1 MGWTM
6 TLDNDQRGIVQRIL
20 GKYLDGQALDQAVE
34 LWRYQYSTKPLQEL
48 NYFVFEIANSA
59 ELRSSRKQIV
69 HDLQKSL
76 EHGLEHD
83 VQKNL
88 NPEQIHQSTQA
99 FESKAIQSTIDIALN
114 QVEIV
119 NVVHHGAFDALF
131 QQLLQSLRGQSELM
145 VVLQEHLQDSQI
157 TAQYQH
163 AFIHYVQTGE
173 SLVEQFY
180 LKDVL
185 RQVINTLY
193 TVMCDYFGP
202 MKSDR
207 YMAQTVAQIDQ
218 QYPAVMIK
226 QYL

>member
-6 TLDNDQRGIVQRIL
+6 TLDNDQRSIVQRIL
-20 GKYLDGQALDQAVE
+20 AKYLDGQALDQAVE
-34 LWRYQYSTKPLQEL
+34 LWRYQYSKKPLQEL
-48 NYFVFEIANSA
+48 NYFVFEIANSS

-69 HDLQKSL
+69 HDLQ
-76 EHGLEHD
+76 HGLEHD
-83 VQKNL
+83 VQQNL
-88 NPEQIHQSTQA
+88 NDEQTHQSTQA
-99 FESKAIQSTIDIALN
+99 FESKAIRSSIDVALN
-114 QVEIV
+114 QVEVV
-119 NVVHHGAFDALF
+119 NVAHHSAFDALF
-131 QQLLQSLRGQSELM
+131 QQLLQSLKGQSELM
-145 VVLQEHLQDSQI
+145 VVLEEHLQDSQI
-157 TAQYQH
+157 TPQYQH
-163 AFIHYVQTGE
+163 AFIQYVQTGE

-207 YMAQTVAQIDQ
+207 YMAQAVAQIDQ

-226 QYL
+226 KYL

>member
-6 TLDNDQRGIVQRIL
+6 TLDNDQRSIVQRIL
-20 GKYLDGQALDQAVE
+20 AKYLDGQALDQAVE
-34 LWRYQYSTKPLQEL
+34 LWRYQYSKKPLQEL
-48 NYFVFEIANSA
+48 NYFVFEIANSS

-69 HDLQKSL
+69 HDLQ
-76 EHGLEHD
+76 HGLEHD
-83 VQKNL
+83 VLQNL
-88 NPEQIHQSTQA
+88 NDEQTHQSTQA
-99 FESKAIQSTIDIALN
+99 LQSKAKRSSTDVALN
-114 QVEIV
+114 QVEVV
-119 NVVHHGAFDALF
+119 NVAHHSAFDALF
-131 QQLLQSLRGQSELM
+131 QQLLQSLKGQSELM

-157 TAQYQH
+157 TPQYQH

-185 RQVINTLY
+185 SQVINTLY

-207 YMAQTVAQIDQ
+207 YMAQAVAQIDR

>member
-6 TLDNDQRGIVQRIL
+6 TLDNDQRSIVQRIL
-20 GKYLDGQALDQAVE
+20 AKYLDGQALDQAVE
-34 LWRYQYSTKPLQEL
+34 LWRYQYSKKPLQEL
-48 NYFVFEIANSA
+48 NYFVFEIANSS

-69 HDLQKSL
+69 HDLQ
-76 EHGLEHD
+76 HGLEHD
-83 VQKNL
+83 VQQNL
-88 NPEQIHQSTQA
+88 NDEQTHQSTQA
-99 FESKAIQSTIDIALN
+99 FESKAIRSSIDVALN
-114 QVEIV
+114 QIEVV
-119 NVVHHGAFDALF
+119 NVAHHSAFDALF
-131 QQLLQSLRGQSELM
+131 QQLLQSLRGQSELIA
-145 VVLQEHLQDSQI
+145 VLQEHLQDSQI
-157 TAQYQH
+157 TAQYQY

-185 RQVINTLY
+185 SQVINTLY

>member
-6 TLDNDQRGIVQRIL
+6 TLDNDQRSIVQRIL
-20 GKYLDGQALDQAVE
+20 AKYLDGQALDQAVE
-34 LWRYQYSTKPLQEL
+34 LWRYQYSKKPLQEL
-48 NYFVFEIANSA
+48 NYFVFEIANSS

-69 HDLQKSL
+69 HDLQ
-76 EHGLEHD
+76 HGLEHD
-83 VQKNL
+83 IQQNL
-88 NPEQIHQSTQA
+88 NDEQTHQSTQA
-99 FESKAIQSTIDIALN
+99 FESKAIRSSIDVALN
-114 QVEIV
+114 QVEVV
-119 NVVHHGAFDALF
+119 NVAHHSAFDALF
-131 QQLLQSLRGQSELM
+131 QQLLQSLKGQNELM

-157 TAQYQH
+157 TPQYQH

-185 RQVINTLY
+185 SQVINTLY

>member
-20 GKYLDGQALDQAVE
+20 AKYLDGQALDQAVE
-34 LWRYQYSTKPLQEL
+34 LWRYQYSKKPLQEL
-48 NYFVFEIANSA
+48 NYFVFEIANSS

-69 HDLQKSL
+69 HDLQ
-76 EHGLEHD
+76 HGLEHD
-83 VQKNL
+83 IQQNL
-88 NPEQIHQSTQA
+88 NDEQTHQSTQA
-99 FESKAIQSTIDIALN
+99 FESKAIRSSIDVALN
-114 QVEIV
+114 QVEVV
-119 NVVHHGAFDALF
+119 NVAHHSAFDALF
-131 QQLLQSLRGQSELM
+131 QQLLQSLKGQSELM

-157 TAQYQH
+157 TPQYQH

-185 RQVINTLY
+185 REVINTLY

-207 YMAQTVAQIDQ
+207 YMAQAVAQIDQ

-226 QYL
+226 KYL

>member
-6 TLDNDQRGIVQRIL
+6 TLDNDQRSIVQRIL
-20 GKYLDGQALDQAVE
+20 AKYLDGQALDQAVE
-34 LWRYQYSTKPLQEL
+34 LWRYQYSKKPLQEL
-48 NYFVFEIANSA
+48 NYFVFEIANSS

-69 HDLQKSL
+69 HDLQ
-76 EHGLEHD
+76 HGLEHD
-83 VQKNL
+83 IQQNL
-88 NPEQIHQSTQA
+88 NDEQTHQSTQA
-99 FESKAIQSTIDIALN
+99 FESKAIRSSIDVALN
-114 QVEIV
+114 QVEVV
-119 NVVHHGAFDALF
+119 NVAHHSAFDALF
-131 QQLLQSLRGQSELM
+131 QQLLQSLKGQSELM
-145 VVLQEHLQDSQI
+145 VVLEEHLQDSQI
-157 TAQYQH
+157 TPQYQH

-185 RQVINTLY
+185 SQVINTLY

>member
-20 GKYLDGQALDQAVE
+20 AKYLDGQALDQAVE
-34 LWRYQYSTKPLQEL
+34 LWRYQYSKKPLQEL
-48 NYFVFEIANSA
+48 NYFVFEIANSS

-69 HDLQKSL
+69 HDLQ
-76 EHGLEHD
+76 HGLEHD
-83 VQKNL
+83 VQQNL
-88 NPEQIHQSTQA
+88 NDEQTHQSTQA
-99 FESKAIQSTIDIALN
+99 FESKAIRSSIDVALN
-114 QVEIV
+114 QVEVV
-119 NVVHHGAFDALF
+119 NVTHHSAFDALF
-131 QQLLQSLRGQSELM
+131 QQLLQFLKGQSELM

-157 TAQYQH
+157 TPQYQH

-207 YMAQTVAQIDQ
+207 YMAQAVAQIDQ

-226 QYL
+226 KYL

>member
-6 TLDNDQRGIVQRIL
+6 TLDNDQRSIVQRIL
-20 GKYLDGQALDQAVE
+20 AKYLDGQALDQAVE
-34 LWRYQYSTKPLQEL
+34 LWRYQYSKKPLQEL
-48 NYFVFEIANSA
+48 NYFVFEIANSS

-69 HDLQKSL
+69 HDLQ
-76 EHGLEHD
+76 HGLEHD
-83 VQKNL
+83 VQQNL
-88 NPEQIHQSTQA
+88 NDEQTHQSTQA
-99 FESKAIQSTIDIALN
+99 FESKAIRSSIDVALN
-114 QVEIV
+114 QVEVV
-119 NVVHHGAFDALF
+119 NVAYHSAFDALF
-131 QQLLQSLRGQSELM
+131 QQLLQSLKGQSELI

-157 TAQYQH
+157 TPQYQH

-185 RQVINTLY
+185 SQVINTLY
-193 TVMCDYFGP
+193 SVMCDYFGP

-207 YMAQTVAQIDQ
+207 YMAQAVAQIDQ

>member
-20 GKYLDGQALDQAVE
+20 GKYLNGQDLDQAVE

-69 HDLQKSL
+69 HDLQ
-76 EHGLEHD
+76 HGLEYD
-83 VQKNL
+83 VQQNL
-88 NPEQIHQSTQA
+88 NDEQTHQSTQA
-99 FESKAIQSTIDIALN
+99 FESKAIQSNIDVALN
-114 QVEIV
+114 QVEVV
-119 NVVHHGAFDALF
+119 NVAHHSAFDALF

-207 YMAQTVAQIDQ
+207 YMAQAVAQIDQ
-218 QYPAVMIK
+218 QYPTVMIK

>member
-6 TLDNDQRGIVQRIL
+6 TLDNDQRSIVQRIL
-20 GKYLDGQALDQAVE
+20 AKYLDGQALDQAVE
-34 LWRYQYSTKPLQEL
+34 LWRYQYSKKPLQEL
-48 NYFVFEIANSA
+48 NYFVFEIANSS

-69 HDLQKSL
+69 HDLQ
-76 EHGLEHD
+76 HGLEHD
-83 VQKNL
+83 IQQNL
-88 NPEQIHQSTQA
+88 NDEQTHQSTQA
-99 FESKAIQSTIDIALN
+99 FESKAIRSSIDVALN
-114 QVEIV
+114 QVEVV
-119 NVVHHGAFDALF
+119 NVAHHSAFDALF
-131 QQLLQSLRGQSELM
+131 QQLLQSLKGQSELM
-145 VVLQEHLQDSQI
+145 VVLEEHLQDSQI
-157 TAQYQH
+157 TPQYQH

-173 SLVEQFY
+173 SLAEQFY

-185 RQVINTLY
+185 SQVINTLY

>member
-20 GKYLDGQALDQAVE
+20 SKYLDGQALDQAVE
-34 LWRYQYSTKPLQEL
+34 LWRDQYSKKPLQEL
-48 NYFVFEIANSA
+48 NYFVFEIANSS

-69 HDLQKSL
+69 HDLQ
-76 EHGLEHD
+76 HGLEHD
-83 VQKNL
+83 IQQNL
-88 NPEQIHQSTQA
+88 NDEQTHQSTQA
-99 FESKAIQSTIDIALN
+99 FESKAIRSSIDVALN
-114 QVEIV
+114 QVEVV
-119 NVVHHGAFDALF
+119 NVAHHSAFDALF
-131 QQLLQSLRGQSELM
+131 QQLLQSLKGQNELM

-157 TAQYQH
+157 TPQYQH

-185 RQVINTLY
+185 SQVINTLY

-207 YMAQTVAQIDQ
+207 YMAQAVAQIDR

>member
-20 GKYLDGQALDQAVE
+20 AKYLDGKALDQAVE
-34 LWRYQYSTKPLQEL
+34 LWRYQYSKKPLQEL
-48 NYFVFEIANSA
+48 NYFVFEIANSS

-69 HDLQKSL
+69 HDLQ
-76 EHGLEHD
+76 HGLEHD
-83 VQKNL
+83 IQQNL
-88 NPEQIHQSTQA
+88 NDEQTHQSTQA
-99 FESKAIQSTIDIALN
+99 FESKAIQSNIDVALN
-114 QVEIV
+114 QVEVV
-119 NVVHHGAFDALF
+119 NVAHHSAFDALF
-131 QQLLQSLRGQSELM
+131 QQLLQSLKGQSELM

-157 TAQYQH
+157 TPQYQH

-207 YMAQTVAQIDQ
+207 YMAQAVAQIDR

>member
-6 TLDNDQRGIVQRIL
+6 TLDNDQRSIVQRIL
-20 GKYLDGQALDQAVE
+20 GKYLNGQALDQAVE
-34 LWRYQYSTKPLQEL
+34 LWRYQYSKKPLQEL
-48 NYFVFEIANSA
+48 NYFVFEIANSS

-76 EHGLEHD
+76 QHGLEHD
-83 VQKNL
+83 VQKDL
-88 NPEQIHQSTQA
+88 NPEQTHQSTQA
-99 FESKAIQSTIDIALN
+99 FESKVISPTIDVAFN
-114 QVEIV
+114 QVEVV
-119 NVVHHGAFDALF
+119 NVAHHSAFDALF
-131 QQLLQSLRGQSELM
+131 QQLLQSLKGQSELM

-207 YMAQTVAQIDQ
+207 YMAQAVAQIDQ

>member
-20 GKYLDGQALDQAVE
+20 AKYLDGQALDQAVE

-69 HDLQKSL
+69 HDLQ
-76 EHGLEHD
+76 HGLEYD
-83 VQKNL
+83 VQQNL
-88 NPEQIHQSTQA
+88 NDEQTHQSTQA
-99 FESKAIQSTIDIALN
+99 FESKAIQSNIDVALN
-114 QVEIV
+114 QVEVV
-119 NVVHHGAFDALF
+119 NVAHHSAFDALF

-173 SLVEQFY
+173 SLMEQFY

-207 YMAQTVAQIDQ
+207 YMAKAVAQIDQ

>member
-20 GKYLDGQALDQAVE
+20 AKYLDGQALDQAVE
-34 LWRYQYSTKPLQEL
+34 LWRYQYSKKPLQEL
-48 NYFVFEIANSA
+48 NYFVFEIANSS

-69 HDLQKSL
+69 HDLQ
-76 EHGLEHD
+76 HGLEHD
-83 VQKNL
+83 VQQNL
-88 NPEQIHQSTQA
+88 NDEQTHQSTQA
-99 FESKAIQSTIDIALN
+99 FESKAIRSSIDVALN
-114 QVEIV
+114 QVEVV
-119 NVVHHGAFDALF
+119 NVAHHSAFDALF
-131 QQLLQSLRGQSELM
+131 QQLLQSLKGQSELM

-157 TAQYQH
+157 TPQYQH

-173 SLVEQFY
+173 SLMEQFY

>member
-6 TLDNDQRGIVQRIL
+6 TLDNDQRSIVQRIL
-20 GKYLDGQALDQAVE
+20 AKYLDGQALDQAVE
-34 LWRYQYSTKPLQEL
+34 LWRYQYSKKPLQEL
-48 NYFVFEIANSA
+48 NYFVFEIANSS

-69 HDLQKSL
+69 HDLQ
-76 EHGLEHD
+76 HGLEHD
-83 VQKNL
+83 IQQNL
-88 NPEQIHQSTQA
+88 NDEQTHQSTQA
-99 FESKAIQSTIDIALN
+99 FESKAIRSSIDVALN
-114 QVEIV
+114 QVEVV
-119 NVVHHGAFDALF
+119 NVAHHSAFDALF
-131 QQLLQSLRGQSELM
+131 QQLLQSLKGQSELM

-157 TAQYQH
+157 TPQYQH

-202 MKSDR
+202 IKSDR
-207 YMAQTVAQIDQ
+207 YMAQAVAQIDR

>member
-6 TLDNDQRGIVQRIL
+6 TLDNDQRSIVQRIL
-20 GKYLDGQALDQAVE
+20 AKYLDGQALDQAVE
-34 LWRYQYSTKPLQEL
+34 LWRYQYSKKPLQEL
-48 NYFVFEIANSA
+48 NYFVFEIANSS

-69 HDLQKSL
+69 HDLQ
-76 EHGLEHD
+76 HGLEHD
-83 VQKNL
+83 IQQNL
-88 NPEQIHQSTQA
+88 NDEQTHKSTQA
-99 FESKAIQSTIDIALN
+99 FESKAIRSSIDVALN
-114 QVEIV
+114 QVEVV
-119 NVVHHGAFDALF
+119 NVAHHSAFDALF
-131 QQLLQSLRGQSELM
+131 QQLLQSLKGQSELM

-157 TAQYQH
+157 TPQYQH

-207 YMAQTVAQIDQ
+207 YMAQAVAQIDQ
-218 QYPAVMIK
+218 QYPTVMIK

>member
-6 TLDNDQRGIVQRIL
+6 TLDNDQRSIVQRIL
-20 GKYLDGQALDQAVE
+20 AKYLDGQALDQAVE
-34 LWRYQYSTKPLQEL
+34 LWRYQYSKKPLQEL
-48 NYFVFEIANSA
+48 NYFVFEIANSS

-69 HDLQKSL
+69 HDLQ
-76 EHGLEHD
+76 HGLELD
-83 VQKNL
+83 VQQNL
-88 NPEQIHQSTQA
+88 NHEPIPQSSPQKTLATVSSNNTQPHHDGIIKTADQI
-99 FESKAIQSTIDIALN
+99 AIN
-114 QVEIV
+114 E
-119 NVVHHGAFDALF
+119 LF
-131 QQLLQSLRGQSELM
+131 QQLLQSLKGQSELI
-145 VVLQEHLQDSQI
+145 VVLQEHLQGSQI
-157 TAQYQH
+157 TPQYQH

-173 SLVEQFY
+173 GLVEQFY

-207 YMAQTVAQIDQ
+207 YMAQAVAQIDQ

>member
-20 GKYLDGQALDQAVE
+20 AKYLDGQALDQAVE
-34 LWRYQYSTKPLQEL
+34 LWRYQYSKKPLQEL
-48 NYFVFEIANSA
+48 NYFVFEIANSS

-69 HDLQKSL
+69 HDLQ
-76 EHGLEHD
+76 HGLEHD
-83 VQKNL
+83 IQQNL
-88 NPEQIHQSTQA
+88 NDEQTHQSTQA
-99 FESKAIQSTIDIALN
+99 FESKAIRSSIDVALN
-114 QVEIV
+114 QVEVV
-119 NVVHHGAFDALF
+119 NVAHHSAFDALF
-131 QQLLQSLRGQSELM
+131 QQLLQSLKGQSELM

-157 TAQYQH
+157 TPQYQH

-207 YMAQTVAQIDQ
+207 YMAQAVAQIDR
-218 QYPAVMIK
+218 QYPTVMIK

>member
-6 TLDNDQRGIVQRIL
+6 TLDNDQRSIVQRIL
-20 GKYLDGQALDQAVE
+20 AKYLDGQALDQAVE
-34 LWRYQYSTKPLQEL
+34 LWRYQYSKKPLQEL
-48 NYFVFEIANSA
+48 NYFVFEIANSS

-69 HDLQKSL
+69 HDLQ
-76 EHGLEHD
+76 HGLEHD
-83 VQKNL
+83 VQQNL
-88 NPEQIHQSTQA
+88 NDEQTHKSTQA
-99 FESKAIQSTIDIALN
+99 YESKAIRSSIDVALN
-114 QVEIV
+114 QVEVV
-119 NVVHHGAFDALF
+119 NVAHHSAFDALF
-131 QQLLQSLRGQSELM
+131 QQLLQSLKGQSELM
-145 VVLQEHLQDSQI
+145 VVLEEHLQDSQI

-163 AFIHYVQTGE
+163 AFLQYVQTGE
-173 SLVEQFY
+173 SLMEQFY

-207 YMAQTVAQIDQ
+207 YMAQAVAQIDQ

-226 QYL
+226 KYL

>member
-6 TLDNDQRGIVQRIL
+6 TLDNDQRSIVQRIL
-20 GKYLDGQALDQAVE
+20 AKYLDGQALDQAVE
-34 LWRYQYSTKPLQEL
+34 LWRYQYSKKPLQEL
-48 NYFVFEIANSA
+48 NYFVFEIANSS

-69 HDLQKSL
+69 HDLQ
-76 EHGLEHD
+76 HGLEHD
-83 VQKNL
+83 VQQNL
-88 NPEQIHQSTQA
+88 NDEQTHQSTQA
-99 FESKAIQSTIDIALN
+99 FESKAIRSSIDVALN
-114 QVEIV
+114 QVEVV
-119 NVVHHGAFDALF
+119 NVAHHSAFDALF

-173 SLVEQFY
+173 SLMEQFY

-207 YMAQTVAQIDQ
+207 YMAQAVAQIDQ

>member
-6 TLDNDQRGIVQRIL
+6 TLDNDQRSIVQRIL
-20 GKYLDGQALDQAVE
+20 AKYLDGQALDQAVE
-34 LWRYQYSTKPLQEL
+34 LWRYQYSKKPLQEL
-48 NYFVFEIANSA
+48 NYFVFEIANSS

-69 HDLQKSL
+69 HDLQ
-76 EHGLEHD
+76 HGLEHD
-83 VQKNL
+83 VQQNL
-88 NPEQIHQSTQA
+88 NDEQTHQSTQA
-99 FESKAIQSTIDIALN
+99 FESKAIRSSIDVALN
-114 QVEIV
+114 QVEVV
-119 NVVHHGAFDALF
+119 NVAHHSAFDALF
-131 QQLLQSLRGQSELM
+131 QQLLQFLKGQSELM

-157 TAQYQH
+157 TPQYQH

-185 RQVINTLY
+185 SQVINTLY

-207 YMAQTVAQIDQ
+207 YMAQAVAQIDQ

-226 QYL
+226 KYL

>member
-20 GKYLDGQALDQAVE
+20 GKYLNGQDLDQAVE
-34 LWRYQYSTKPLQEL
+34 LWRYQYSKKPLQEL
-48 NYFVFEIANSA
+48 NYFVFEIANSS

-76 EHGLEHD
+76 QHGLEHD
-83 VQKNL
+83 VQKDL
-88 NPEQIHQSTQA
+88 NPEQTHQSTQA
-99 FESKAIQSTIDIALN
+99 FESKVISPTIDVAFN
-114 QVEIV
+114 QVEVV
-119 NVVHHGAFDALF
+119 NVAHHSAFDALF
-131 QQLLQSLRGQSELM
+131 QQLLQSLKGQSELM

-207 YMAQTVAQIDQ
+207 YMAQAVAQIDQ

>member
-20 GKYLDGQALDQAVE
+20 AKYLDGQALDQAVE
-34 LWRYQYSTKPLQEL
+34 LWRYQYSKKPLQEL
-48 NYFVFEIANSA
+48 NYFVFEIANSS

-69 HDLQKSL
+69 HDLQ
-76 EHGLEHD
+76 HGLEHD
-83 VQKNL
+83 IQQNL
-88 NPEQIHQSTQA
+88 NDEQTHQSTQA
-99 FESKAIQSTIDIALN
+99 FESKAIRSSIDVALN
-114 QVEIV
+114 QVEVV
-119 NVVHHGAFDALF
+119 NVAHHSAFDALF
-131 QQLLQSLRGQSELM
+131 QQLLQSLKGQSELM

-157 TAQYQH
+157 TPQYQH

-207 YMAQTVAQIDQ
+207 YMAQAVAQIDR

>member
-20 GKYLDGQALDQAVE
+20 AKYLDGQALDQAVE
-34 LWRYQYSTKPLQEL
+34 LWRYQYSKKPLQEL
-48 NYFVFEIANSA
+48 NYFVFEIANSS

-69 HDLQKSL
+69 HDLQ
-76 EHGLEHD
+76 HGLEHD
-83 VQKNL
+83 IQQNL
-88 NPEQIHQSTQA
+88 NDEQTHQSTQA
-99 FESKAIQSTIDIALN
+99 FESKAIRSSIDVALN
-114 QVEIV
+114 QVEVV
-119 NVVHHGAFDALF
+119 NVAHHSAFDALF

-157 TAQYQH
+157 TPQYQH

-202 MKSDR
+202 IKSDR
-207 YMAQTVAQIDQ
+207 YMAQAVAQIDR

>member
-20 GKYLDGQALDQAVE
+20 AKYLDGQALDQAVE
-34 LWRYQYSTKPLQEL
+34 LWRYQYSKKPLQEL
-48 NYFVFEIANSA
+48 NYFVFEIANSS

-69 HDLQKSL
+69 HDLQ
-76 EHGLEHD
+76 HGLEHD
-83 VQKNL
+83 VQQNL
-88 NPEQIHQSTQA
+88 NDEQTHQSTQA
-99 FESKAIQSTIDIALN
+99 FESKAIRSSIDVALN
-114 QVEIV
+114 QVEVV
-119 NVVHHGAFDALF
+119 NVAHHSAFDALF
-131 QQLLQSLRGQSELM
+131 QQLLQSLKGQSELM

-157 TAQYQH
+157 TPQYQH
-163 AFIHYVQTGE
+163 TFIHYVQTGE

-207 YMAQTVAQIDQ
+207 YMAQAVAQIDR

>member
-6 TLDNDQRGIVQRIL
+6 TLDNDQRSIVQRIL
-20 GKYLDGQALDQAVE
+20 AKYLDGQALDQAVE
-34 LWRYQYSTKPLQEL
+34 LWRYQYSKKPLQEL
-48 NYFVFEIANSA
+48 NYFVFEIANSS

-69 HDLQKSL
+69 QDLQ
-76 EHGLEHD
+76 HGLEHD
-83 VQKNL
+83 VQQNL
-88 NPEQIHQSTQA
+88 NDEQTHQSTQA
-99 FESKAIQSTIDIALN
+99 FESKAIRSSIDVALN
-114 QVEIV
+114 QVEVV
-119 NVVHHGAFDALF
+119 NVAHHSAFDALF
-131 QQLLQSLRGQSELM
+131 QQLLQSLKGQSELM
-145 VVLQEHLQDSQI
+145 VVLEEHLQDSQI
-157 TAQYQH
+157 TPQYQH

-185 RQVINTLY
+185 SQVINTLY

-207 YMAQTVAQIDQ
+207 YMAQAVAQIDQ

>member
-6 TLDNDQRGIVQRIL
+6 TLDNDQRSIVQRIL
-20 GKYLDGQALDQAVE
+20 AKYLDGQALDQAVE
-34 LWRYQYSTKPLQEL
+34 LWRYQYSKKPLQEL
-48 NYFVFEIANSA
+48 NYFVFEIANSS

-69 HDLQKSL
+69 HDLQ
-76 EHGLEHD
+76 HGLEHD
-83 VQKNL
+83 VQQNL
-88 NPEQIHQSTQA
+88 NDEQTHQSTQA
-99 FESKAIQSTIDIALN
+99 FESKAIRSSIDVALN
-114 QVEIV
+114 QVEVV
-119 NVVHHGAFDALF
+119 NVAHHSAFDALF
-131 QQLLQSLRGQSELM
+131 QQLLQFLKGQSELM

-157 TAQYQH
+157 TPQYQH

-207 YMAQTVAQIDQ
+207 YMAQAVAQIDQ
-218 QYPAVMIK
+218 QYPTVMIK

>member
-20 GKYLDGQALDQAVE
+20 GKYLNGQDLDQAVE

-48 NYFVFEIANSA
+48 NYFVFEIANNA

-69 HDLQKSL
+69 HDLQY
-76 EHGLEHD
+76 GLEHE
-83 VQKNL
+83 VQQNL
-88 NPEQIHQSTQA
+88 NDEQTHQSTQA
-99 FESKAIQSTIDIALN
+99 FESKAIQSNIDVALN
-114 QVEIV
+114 QVEVV
-119 NVVHHGAFDALF
+119 NVAHHSAFDALF

>member
-1 MGWTM
+1 M

-20 GKYLDGQALDQAVE
+20 AKYLDGQALDQAVE
-34 LWRYQYSTKPLQEL
+34 LWRYQYSKKPLQEL
-48 NYFVFEIANSA
+48 NYFVFEIANSS

-69 HDLQKSL
+69 HDLQ
-76 EHGLEHD
+76 HGLELD
-83 VQKNL
+83 VQQNL
-88 NPEQIHQSTQA
+88 NDEQTHQSTQA
-99 FESKAIQSTIDIALN
+99 FESKAIRSSIDVALN
-114 QVEIV
+114 QVEVV
-119 NVVHHGAFDALF
+119 NVAHHSAFDALF
-131 QQLLQSLRGQSELM
+131 QQLLQFLKGQSELM

-185 RQVINTLY
+185 RLVINALY

-207 YMAQTVAQIDQ
+207 YMAQAVAQIDQ

>member
-6 TLDNDQRGIVQRIL
+6 TLDNDQRSIVQRIL
-20 GKYLDGQALDQAVE
+20 AKYLDGQALDQAVE
-34 LWRYQYSTKPLQEL
+34 LWRYQYSKKPLQEL
-48 NYFVFEIANSA
+48 NYFVFEIANSS

-69 HDLQKSL
+69 HDLQ
-76 EHGLEHD
+76 HGLEHD
-83 VQKNL
+83 IQQNL
-88 NPEQIHQSTQA
+88 NDEQTHQSTQA
-99 FESKAIQSTIDIALN
+99 FESKAIRSSIDVALN
-114 QVEIV
+114 QVEVV
-119 NVVHHGAFDALF
+119 NVAHHSAFDALF
-131 QQLLQSLRGQSELM
+131 QQLLQSLKGQSELM

-157 TAQYQH
+157 TPQYQH

-207 YMAQTVAQIDQ
+207 YMAQAVAQIDR

>member
-20 GKYLDGQALDQAVE
+20 GKYLDGQDLDQAVE

-69 HDLQKSL
+69 HDLQ
-76 EHGLEHD
+76 HGLEYD
-83 VQKNL
+83 VQQNL
-88 NPEQIHQSTQA
+88 NDEQTHQSTQA
-99 FESKAIQSTIDIALN
+99 FESKAIQSNIDVALN
-114 QVEIV
+114 QVEVV
-119 NVVHHGAFDALF
+119 NVAHHSAFDALF

-207 YMAQTVAQIDQ
+207 YMAQAVAQIDQ
-218 QYPAVMIK
+218 QYPTVMIK